1 MAATLLSLLAW
12 VALRAG
18 ITVDEIIV
26 AFALLILI
34 VVAIWVRS
42 RASKTNL

>member
-12 VALRAG
+12 VALPVG

-42 RASKTNL
+42 LASKTNL